1 MLSLL
6 FKVFTKLWYY
16 LVKQANEH
24 YINAALV
31 ISLAS
36 FKMLCVCVCEQA
48 SSQPT
53 CGFLNLQAG

>member
-1 MLSLL
+1 MLSLV
-6 FKVFTKLWYY
+6 FKVFPKLWYY

-36 FKMLCVCVCEQA
+36 FKLLCVCACV
-48 SSQPT
+48 SRHLLS
-53 CGFLNLQAG
+53 LHVDS